1 MSADGLII
9 FRKKSNIQALR
20 SIGCEDR
27 WIRKKLEDGEHFR
40 LGIFYRSDKC
50 VQATWDG
57 ILSLIDKC
65 YSKSIS
71 TKIYQ
76 Y

>member
-1 MSADGLII
+1 M
-9 FRKKSNIQALR
+9 
-20 SIGCEDR
+20 
-27 WIRKKLEDGEHFR
+27 KLEDGEHFR
-40 LGIFYRSDKC
+40 LGIFYRSDPG
-50 VQATWDG
+50 VSATWDG

-76 Y
+76 HVNTLKRMSFDEIEARARLSYLQHCEKK